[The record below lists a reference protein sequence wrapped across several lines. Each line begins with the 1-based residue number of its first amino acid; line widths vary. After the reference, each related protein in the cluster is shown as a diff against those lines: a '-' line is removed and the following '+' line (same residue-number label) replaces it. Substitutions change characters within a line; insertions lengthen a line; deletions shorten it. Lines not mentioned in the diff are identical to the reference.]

1 MAEPLTWL
9 ALEALKTMLASIKI
23 VNGYHT
29 DLGLAPVYLDRSQN
43 ADNNTAFTAILAGEI
58 PTNPDLSNRN
68 ILASNMDLTVEYCIP
83 PAAGVSAE
91 LLAHRGRA
99 DLLRVLMSDL
109 RGKPHG
115 FGALTITGSR
125 IVSAVEPGSSLVIA
139 QVSARA
145 ALSESKTPAT

>member
-1 MAEPLTWL
+1 MAEPLSWL

-23 VNGYHT
+23 ISGYHT
-29 DLGLAPVYLDRSQN
+29 DLGLAPVYLDRAQTVDANS
-43 ADNNTAFTAILAGEI
+43 AFTVVIANEI
-58 PTNPDLSNRN
+58 ATLEEKSNRN
-68 ILASNMDLTVEYCIP
+68 ILASAMDLTVEYCIP
-83 PAAGVSAE
+83 VSIVNPE

-109 RGKPHG
+109 RGKPQG
-115 FGALTITGSR
+115 FTSLQITGSR
-125 IVSAVEPGSSLVIA
+125 ITSAVEPGSSLVIA